1 MAIAELSP
9 LFASIKAYIPDEWE
23 ATYQYHA
30 VMRAGRVTHQWCL
43 SSKLG
48 GVHVHGWR
56 TSYADAY
63 RPEWMGG
70 IEVHLPHRGEHG
82 SEQPSHEHC
91 WLLDGPCWHDGTSLG
106 FSEQVAPY
114 LPDTDELR
122 DADHRMVVST
132 LASWFRSS
140 VATPTPEPHHD

>member
-56 TSYADAY
+56 TLYGD
-63 RPEWMGG
+63 RHFHEWMGG
-70 IEVHLPHRGEHG
+70 IEVHLPHRGEYG
-82 SEQPSHEHC
+82 SETPSHEHC
-91 WLLDGPCWHDGTSLG
+91 WLIDGPCWHDGTSLG

-114 LPDTDELR
+114 LPEDTDELR
-122 DADHRMVVST
+122 DRDHIQAVAV
-132 LASWFRSS
+132 LASWFRAKI
-140 VATPTPEPHHD
+140 VEQGDDA